1 MKKVLCNL
9 MNKLANVYGSM
20 ASNASIALCVGQTK
34 APASLI
40 KKD

>member
-1 MKKVLCNL
+1 MKKLLCNL
-9 MNKLANVYGSM
+9 MNKLANAYGSM
-20 ASNASIALCVGQTK
+20 ASNASVAWCAGQTK

>member
-1 MKKVLCNL
+1 MGKNRGRARMKV
-9 MNKLANVYGSM
+9 AYGSM
-20 ASNASIALCVGQTK
+20 ASNASVAWCAGQTK

>member
-9 MNKLANVYGSM
+9 MNKIANAYGEM
-20 ASNASIALCVGQTK
+20 ASNASVFLCFGQTK

>member
-9 MNKLANVYGSM
+9 MNKLANTYGLMS
-20 ASNASIALCVGQTK
+20 SNASYYLCLGQTK

>member
-9 MNKLANVYGSM
+9 MNKLANAYGSM
-20 ASNASIALCVGQTK
+20 ASNASIILCAGQTK